1 MPRWMVALMH
11 IGPLSGFGFAA
22 WSTLSA
28 VPVLAVGLLILAVG
42 FAFIMRWFTT
52 MDLVVTSTVVEAR
65 FGQICKRF
73 RPATIESVQ
82 AEGYHW
88 QSYGGWG
95 IRRGFGGRRAYTV
108 PFLRS
113 GVLLSLHDG
122 HRWYL
127 SSSTPEALEHAI
139 QEAIE
144 STHVS

>member
-1 MPRWMVALMH
+1 MGTLIIV
-11 IGPLSGFGFAA
+11 GPLSGIGFAA
-22 WSTLSA
+22 WATLSA
-28 VPVLAVGLLILAVG
+28 TPVLAVGLLILAVG
-42 FAFIMRWFTT
+42 IVFIMRWFTI

-65 FGQICKRF
+65 FGPIRKRF
-73 RPATIESVQ
+73 PPKTIESVQ
-82 AEGYHW
+82 AEDYNW

-113 GVLLSLHDG
+113 GVLLSLQDG

-127 SSSTPEALEHAI
+127 SSSTPEALEYAI